1 MTPDARSRHRYVIVL
16 MFLLAAVAS
25 LVAFSAI
32 SFLQRAA
39 MNEQRNR
46 LVEQA
51 RSQARLLEAIARDEV
66 AGGKSIQ
73 AAADAA
79 IARLGEALAQYEP
92 AAATGE
98 LQLARRDGD
107 RVVFLIRQRRGAGEL
122 PSPVQFGDA
131 RGVPMQRAL
140 SGLSGTMI
148 GRDYRGVTVLAAY
161 EPVAVL
167 GLGIVAKVDLAEI
180 RAPFRRAALLALGPA
195 FGAILLGGFLL
206 LRLNRPLLLR
216 AREAER
222 RYEELVE
229 TLGEGIIVQDVDA
242 RITYVNRRMCEML
255 GRRSWSVARRPSCSL
270 RRAEITS
277 PENSTD
283 AVAAKSGSTKPSCP
297 TATAIGCSSSLPVVR
312 CATDEE
318 SSPAV
323 SA

>member
-1 MTPDARSRHRYVIVL
+1 MTPDARSRRRYVLLL

-25 LVAFSAI
+25 LVAFSSI
-32 SFLQRAA
+32 TFLQRAA

-51 RSQARLLEAIARDEV
+51 RSEARLLEAIARDEI
-66 AGGKSIQ
+66 AGGKSVR

-79 IARLGEALAQYEP
+79 IARLGEALTQYEP
-92 AAATGE
+92 AATTGE
-98 LQLARRDGD
+98 LQLARRNGD
-107 RVVFLIRQRRGAGEL
+107 WVVFLVRQRRGQGEL

-131 RGVPMQRAL
+131 HGVPMQRAL

-148 GRDYRGVTVLAAY
+148 GPDYRGVTVLAAY

-167 GLGIVAKVDLAEI
+167 DLGIVAKVDLSEI
-180 RAPFRRAALLALGPA
+180 RAPFRGAALLALGPS

-216 AREAER
+216 AREAEH

-229 TLGEGIIVQDVDA
+229 TLGEGIIVQDRDA

-255 GRRSWSVARRPSCSL
+255 GYTSQELLGRATADLFAPESRELFAQELERAPQRQGLGVRGRHVPPRRRSGVRVDCRL
-270 RRAEITS
+270 
-277 PENSTD
+277 
-283 AVAAKSGSTKPSCP
+283 SG
-297 TATAIGCSSSLPVVR
+297 A
-312 CATDEE
+312 
-318 SSPAV
+318 
-323 SA
+323 